1 MARSCK
7 RTTWMNNPQR
17 STAPNHNFM
26 HAPVM
31 HITDSQNGRGWKRT
45 LEIIESN
52 PLIKQAHTQ
61 QAAQDHVQAGPGR
74 RLPNLSGQPAPRK
87 LMQHSL
93 IFSHRCK
100 QVG

>member
-1 MARSCK
+1 MARSCR

-17 STAPNHNFM
+17 STAPNHNLM

-31 HITDSQNGRGWKRT
+31 HIKFTEWQGLED

-52 PLIKQAHTQ
+52 PLIKQAHPQ
-61 QAAQDHVQAGPGR
+61 QAAQDHLQAGPGR

-87 LMQHSL
+87 LCSTA
-93 IFSHRCK
+93 
-100 QVG
+100 